1 MAMDFLGNIGM
12 GYTSFSQTAYI
23 QSNYTGRYAS
33 DDLGVMSIEEQ
44 AISTSNS
51 HNQYSRYAD
60 YSHLT
65 VDPSDDKT
73 FWFNT
78 EIFKLN
84 YRRDVVGAFKIAS
97 DFNYDIGVV
106 SIDSPMVGIIYLT
119 PKPSSPPFA
128 KKGQKIKKGDTICL
142 IEAMKTFNEIKSDRD
157 CTIKT
162 VMVKNGEAVEFGQP
176 LFEIS

>member
-1 MAMDFLGNIGM
+1 MIDKKTNETIDKLIEKLKDNNLGSIKL
-12 GYTSFSQTAYI
+12 
-23 QSNYTGRYAS
+23 SNKNNT
-33 DDLGVMSIEEQ
+33 IEITN
-44 AISTSNS
+44 ISTSNKPIQE
-51 HNQYSRYAD
+51 NQNISSNVA
-60 YSHLT
+60 S
-65 VDPSDDKT
+65 
-73 FWFNT
+73 N
-78 EIFKLN
+78 N
-84 YRRDVVGAFKIAS
+84 KIDNNES
-97 DFNYDIGVV
+97 FL

-162 VMVKNGEAVEFGQP
+162 VLVKNGEAVEFGQP